1 MRVKR
6 YVVDTLPDAVSLI
19 REEMGTDAVILE
31 TKDIKIGGFLGM
43 FRKRKIEVMAAV
55 EPSAQKKPKKITSD
69 QVDYV
74 VDQILKASQRNKES
88 AMVEEDVVRTS
99 PSLVT
104 SSKAN
109 ESLAVP
115 NGSSFASKL
124 YGGPTQVD
132 SQVQRETM
140 KESIYPNS
148 SLDEAV
154 VAFETIE
161 KSDMQHI
168 LPKQQLNAQTN
179 DLSKTEIFI
188 VNELKSLRHEM
199 QRLASKS
206 TDTQMVSP
214 SVEALKQRLG
224 DQEIFE
230 QWIEVI
236 SDELYEIE
244 HQNNEIL
251 SIDAVWDFSK
261 QKFLEWLS
269 PYRSA
274 EINVNSRVVQ
284 FVGPT
289 GVGKTTTIAK
299 LSANYSIKDGKKIG
313 LITADTYRI
322 AAVEQLRTYAN
333 ILNIPLEVVFSP
345 LDLQRAFMQLESEE
359 LIFMDTA
366 GRNFKSDIHVSEV
379 NSLLQTDE
387 ASEAILVL
395 SLTSRTQDMNVV
407 AEKFSK
413 YGVRK
418 VVFTKLDEANVYG
431 SIFNMIMMYGLQP
444 LFVTSGQ
451 NVPDDIEAFSVEAY
465 IEQLLGDPHHE

>member
-6 YVVDTLPDAVSLI
+6 YVVDTLPDAVTLI
-19 REEMGTDAVILE
+19 RNEMGTDAVILE
-31 TKDIKIGGFLGM
+31 TKEIKIGGFLGM
-43 FRKRKIEVMAAV
+43 FRKRKIEVMAAI
-55 EPSAQKKPKKITSD
+55 EPEAQKKSKKVSSD

-74 VDQILKASQRNKES
+74 VEQILKASQRGKES
-88 AMVEEDVVRTS
+88 AKVEEDGLRSSS
-99 PSLVT
+99 PLNIQ
-104 SSKAN
+104 AN
-109 ESLAVP
+109 INKLLDTP
-115 NGSSFASKL
+115 NAASFASKL
-124 YGGPTQVD
+124 YGGSSSVD
-132 SQVQRETM
+132 SNSERESP
-140 KESIYPNS
+140 KELIHANS
-148 SLDEAV
+148 SPERNSVITDAVNSSNEAHHSV
-154 VAFETIE
+154 DAPVQSRSNEF
-161 KSDMQHI
+161 
-168 LPKQQLNAQTN
+168 
-179 DLSKTEIFI
+179 SKTELFI
-188 VNELKSLRHEM
+188 VNELKSLRQEM
-199 QRLASKS
+199 QRLS
-206 TDTQMVSP
+206 THSSDLRLESP
-214 SVEALKQRLG
+214 AIEAMKQRLVE
-224 DQEIFE
+224 QEIFK

-236 SDELYEIE
+236 SDELNELE
-244 HQNNEIL
+244 LQNNELL
-251 SIDAVWDFSK
+251 STDAVWDFSK

-269 PYRSA
+269 PYQLA
-274 EINVNSRVVQ
+274 EINQSSRVVQ

-299 LSANYSIKDGKKIG
+299 LSANYSIKDGKKLG

-345 LDLQRAFMQLESEE
+345 LDLQRAYGQLEQSE

-379 NSLLQTDE
+379 NSLLQNDE
-387 ASEAILVL
+387 TSEAILVL
-395 SLTSRTQDMNVV
+395 SLTSRTQDMNIV

-451 NVPDDIEAFSVEAY
+451 NVPDDIEVFSIEGY
-465 IEQLLGDPHHE
+465 IELLLGDPNHE

>member
-19 REEMGTDAVILE
+19 RDEMGNDAVILE

-43 FRKRKIEVMAAV
+43 FKKRKIEVMAAV
-55 EPSAQKKPKKITSD
+55 EPSVQKKPKKITSD

-74 VDQILKASQRNKES
+74 VDQILKASQRNKETKI
-88 AMVEEDVVRTS
+88 EEDDVRTS
-99 PSLVT
+99 SSIVTPSKAHESLV
-104 SSKAN
+104 
-109 ESLAVP
+109 VP

-124 YGGPTQVD
+124 YGGS
-132 SQVQRETM
+132 SQIDTHVEREAT
-140 KESIYPNS
+140 KASVRENSLAGEST
-148 SLDEAV
+148 
-154 VAFETIE
+154 VATEVLE
-161 KSDMQHI
+161 KSDV
-168 LPKQQLNAQTN
+168 LPYPTQEQVKTQSNN
-179 DLSKTEIFI
+179 LSKTELFI

-199 QRLASKS
+199 QRLSSKS
-206 TDTQMVSP
+206 TETISLSP
-214 SVEALKQRLG
+214 AVEAIKQRLAE
-224 DQEIFE
+224 QEIFE

-236 SDELYEIE
+236 SDELYELE
-244 HQNNEIL
+244 LKNNELL
-251 SIDAVWDFSK
+251 STDAVWDFSK

-269 PYRSA
+269 PYQAA
-274 EINVNSRVVQ
+274 EINTNSRVVQ

-345 LDLQRAFMQLESEE
+345 LDLHRAFAQLETAE

-387 ASEAILVL
+387 ISEAILVL

-418 VVFTKLDEANVYG
+418 VVFTKLDEANVFG

-451 NVPDDIEAFSVEAY
+451 NVPDDIEAFSIEGY

>member
-19 REEMGTDAVILE
+19 RDEMGNDAVILE
-31 TKDIKIGGFLGM
+31 TKEIKIGGFLGM
-43 FRKRKIEVMAAV
+43 FQKRKIEVMAAV

-88 AMVEEDVVRTS
+88 AMVEEDEVRTS
-99 PSLVT
+99 PSPVT
-104 SSKAN
+104 QAKAN
-109 ESLAVP
+109 EALAIR
-115 NGSSFASKL
+115 NSSSFASKL
-124 YGGPTQVD
+124 YGGPSQVD
-132 SQVQRETM
+132 SPVQREST
-140 KESIYPNS
+140 KESIPANS
-148 SLDEAV
+148 SQGEVTTSMEALV
-154 VAFETIE
+154 KTDVQQYQSQELVKE
-161 KSDMQHI
+161 KSNDFS
-168 LPKQQLNAQTN
+168 QTE
-179 DLSKTEIFI
+179 LFI

-199 QRLASKS
+199 QRLASNS
-206 TDTQMVSP
+206 NDTRSLSP
-214 SVEALKQRLG
+214 AVEAIKQRLG
-224 DQEIFE
+224 EQEIFE

-236 SDELYEIE
+236 SDELYELEI
-244 HQNNEIL
+244 QNNELL

-269 PYRSA
+269 PYRCA
-274 EINVNSRVVQ
+274 EINSNSRVVQ

-299 LSANYSIKDGKKIG
+299 LSANYSIKDGKKMG

-345 LDLQRAFMQLESEE
+345 LDLQRAFAQLEQAE

-451 NVPDDIEAFSVEAY
+451 NVPDDIEAFSIEGY
-465 IEQLLGDPHHE
+465 IELLLGDPHHE